1 MNKPKII
8 QSYIGVDKTPKVQSI
23 DQDNFID
30 YKEDEYLKF
39 LGVEA
44 PLHYQFEVRADKIT
58 SPDVVELL
66 EYGTKIRG
74 SVLTRVIA
82 LESALNVAL
91 AQHFCRGNEME
102 STLIEMV
109 FATKRVTFDHKRE
122 ILNGIIKKYLGVEST
137 VKGAIS
143 TSNKVKEV
151 AELRNIFAHY
161 PIAIDDASISDF
173 KSDKTL
179 NFLKYSYSE
188 TKEKFTQDRI
198 EKFISTIKNC
208 HEAMLNIQF

>member
-8 QSYIGVDKTPKVQSI
+8 QSYIGVDKNPKAQSI
-23 DQDNFID
+23 DEDNFSE
-30 YKEDEYLKF
+30 YKQDEYLKF

-44 PLHYQFEVRADKIT
+44 SLRYKFESRKDKIT

-74 SVLTRVIA
+74 SVLTKVIA
-82 LESALNVAL
+82 LESALNLAL

-122 ILNGIIKKYLGVEST
+122 ILNGILKKYYGVEST
-137 VKGAIS
+137 VKGAKTI
-143 TSNKVKEV
+143 SNKIKDV

-161 PIAIDDASISDF
+161 PIAIDNDSISDF

-208 HEAMLNIQF
+208 HEKMLNIQF